1 VFASFF
7 NNWVF
12 LFVSVIIVI
21 IQRQA
26 CTDVTFSLS
35 WLFETEPISD
45 KDFGTC
51 VMWGFT
57 VLIVSFLLKLTPAE
71 WMEKVPIKINENQ
84 AMGADS
90 KIVSFYQA
98 QKNQSISFIGGKRNE
113 ENDDDYMPPEP

>member
-1 VFASFF
+1 
-7 NNWVF
+7 
-12 LFVSVIIVI
+12 
-21 IQRQA
+21 
-26 CTDVTFSLS
+26 
-35 WLFETEPISD
+35 
-45 KDFGTC
+45 
-51 VMWGFT
+51 MWGFT

-90 KIVSFYQA
+90 KIVGFYQA